1 MMNAN
6 RYRSSGGRGT
16 ATVEMVGGPGGLGT
30 ATVRCSLARKLALHR
45 PLIGH
50 CALRTQTTLRAAT
63 AIEYD
68 IEKRKK

>member
-1 MMNAN
+1 MRIDIGRPADEG
-6 RYRSSGGRGT
+6 RRRSRWSAGRG
-16 ATVEMVGGPGGLGT
+16 GPGT

-63 AIEYD
+63 AIECD